1 VKRTGK
7 WTCRQERIFLIVE
20 GVAVMSGV
28 ALVGVVV
35 LAGFEII

>member
-7 WTCRQERIFLIVE
+7 WTCRPERIFLIVE
-20 GVAVMSGV
+20 GGAVMSGV

-35 LAGFEII
+35 LAGFEIV